1 MQYLCVIIKIKQ
13 AMNKRKFNVLLASSI
28 LMLSGSVLC
37 SAHDFSVV
45 DNNGK
50 KYFFNITDSAKKT
63 VEITYE
69 GRITSSDDT
78 FTFEGEVQIPSKVKF
93 RDVVYRVASIG
104 PKAFAGCEGVTGV
117 VIPSGIVEIKDFAFD
132 GCTSLSKII
141 FPSNTVTMGEGVFFR
156 CPAIENVTLGG
167 DWSAVDLRTF
177 EWSDS
182 LRNVRIPAKVKNI
195 RNLKSLDV
203 LESIEVDVNNSNFTS
218 VDGVLYNKDMT
229 TLYGCPRNRA
239 GEVVVPE
246 GVVSI
251 LNGALY
257 DCNKVTSVDLPST
270 LTTLSYMEFAG
281 MDSLKEICMRAET
294 PVLTSKVGESEVFAL
309 KVPKSENVTLYVHKN
324 ALKAYKSAVF
334 NESAE
339 YADMNGKNTCK
350 HLPEEMLDKKD
361 IKGVKSFDKE

>member
-1 MQYLCVIIKIKQ
+1 
-13 AMNKRKFNVLLASSI
+13 MNKRKFNVLLASSI

-45 DNNGK
+45 DNNNGK
-50 KYFFNITDSAKKT
+50 KYFFNVTDSTKRT
-63 VEITYE
+63 VELTYE
-69 GRITSSDDT
+69 GRITRSDDT
-78 FTFEGEVQIPSKVKF
+78 FTYEGEVQIPSKVKF

-104 PKAFAGCEGVTGV
+104 PKAFADCEGMTGV

-132 GCTSLSKII
+132 GCTALNKII

-156 CPAIENVTLGG
+156 CPAIENITLGG
-167 DWSAVDLRTF
+167 DWSVVDLRVF

-229 TLYGCPRNRA
+229 ILYGCPRNRA
-239 GEVVVPE
+239 GEVVVHE
-246 GVVSI
+246 GVVSV

-257 DCNKVTSVDLPST
+257 DCKKVTSVDLPST

-281 MDSLKEICMRAET
+281 MDSLTQIYMRAET
-294 PVLTSKVGESEVFAL
+294 PVLTSKAGEAEVFAL
-309 KVPKSENVTLYVHKN
+309 RAPKSENVTLYVHKN
-324 ALKAYKSAVF
+324 ALKAYKLAIY
-334 NESAE
+334 NENAE
-339 YADMNGKNTCK
+339 YADMNGKNARK